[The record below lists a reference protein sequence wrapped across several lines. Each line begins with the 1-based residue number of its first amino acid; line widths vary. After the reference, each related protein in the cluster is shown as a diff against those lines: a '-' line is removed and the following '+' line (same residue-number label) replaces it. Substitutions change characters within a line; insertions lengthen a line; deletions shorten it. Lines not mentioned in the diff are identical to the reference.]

1 MVFFHILSFHF
12 LTRSATIRQLIYS
25 GQIENGNRNIYKKST
40 NKKNR
45 DRIIMNKLL
54 NIFCLLFNCER
65 KDESGLN
72 VNAEGKFV
80 KVFFNI
86 FVEKIAMIE
95 ISGK

>member
-1 MVFFHILSFHF
+1 
-12 LTRSATIRQLIYS
+12 
-25 GQIENGNRNIYKKST
+25 
-40 NKKNR
+40 
-45 DRIIMNKLL
+45 MNKLL